1 MTSMLSP
8 GRVRR
13 SVRTVFAAGV
23 ATCAV
28 VGLSSCDKPNPVATL
43 TVGSDSVH
51 NHDTCDN
58 EGEKLG
64 EEQLQKC
71 AEDAKSKSISI
82 TNSDTLRFGVDP
94 DVAERG
100 WEVITT
106 APNPQSGERQ
116 PLRLVEYT
124 KKTYATSQSL
134 PLNMLADK
142 SDVAVV
148 ERDENGDAF
157 NVWNFTLNKKD
168 S

>member
-13 SVRTVFAAGV
+13 SVRTVLAVGV
-23 ATCAV
+23 TTCAV
-28 VGLSSCDKPNPVATL
+28 LGLSGCDKPSPVATL

-51 NHDTCDN
+51 NHDTCAND
-58 EGEKLG
+58 GKKLG
-64 EEQLQKC
+64 EKQLQKC

-106 APNPQSGERQ
+106 VPDQQSGQQQ

-124 KKTYATSQSL
+124 KKTYATTQSL
-134 PLNMLADK
+134 PLSMLADK

-157 NVWNFTLNKKD
+157 NVWNFTLDKKD
-168 S
+168 H